1 MAAPIILKIDEIA
14 PEDFPFYFFDA
25 NIWVAIIGQMGGNT
39 AQANDRP
46 YLDFWTIVVNIH
58 ERKGTPLLEKK
69 TKHFPKIVI
78 PAVLLSE
85 TINALINIHG
95 KTYLADNPSIVPPG
109 RSFSF
114 KRDYRPLD
122 DYKKK
127 LRQILSDFHAL
138 EAYLEF
144 RDDGFGQSNIL
155 GDFSTYN
162 SDFDFNDYLYA
173 KMFRGTNIPIVT
185 HDADFGM
192 FPDITI
198 ITANPKLLKIK

>member
-1 MAAPIILKIDEIA
+1 MAAPTILKIDEVA

-25 NIWVAIIGQMGGNT
+25 NIWIAIIGQMGGSAT
-39 AQANDRP
+39 HANDQP
-46 YLDFWTIVVNIH
+46 YLDFWTIVVQIH
-58 ERKGTPLLEKK
+58 ERKGTPLLAKK
-69 TKHFPKIVI
+69 TKNFPKIVI
-78 PAVLLSE
+78 PAVVLSE
-85 TINALINIHG
+85 AINALINIHG
-95 KTYLADNPSIVPPG
+95 KIYLAANPSIVPLG
-109 RSFSF
+109 KSFSF

-138 EAYLEF
+138 EEYLEF
-144 RDDGFGQSNIL
+144 RDDGFKQLNIL
-155 GDFSTYN
+155 DEFSNYN

-185 HDADFGM
+185 HDADFSM

-198 ITANPKLLKIK
+198 ITANLKLLKIK